1 MKSNINFN
9 IIISFLLIFLVAIF
23 NKYSWLLFFD
33 SDGYLKPEK
42 AFLFFF
48 IDILLLS
55 TAILFY
61 INRNK
66 FLYIFSFLKIL
77 IINSII
83 LFILLLILELFFGNW
98 FNNNNINQ
106 LNIKKNFIKQ
116 YSVQSLY
123 PWHNDKI
130 IYTRDRL
137 GFRGEY
143 SALDSIDIL
152 TIGGST
158 TDQRYISDG
167 FTFQDI
173 LKQQFLNNGKNIS
186 IVNSGID
193 GQSTYGHIKNFD
205 LWFSRI
211 PDLKSKYIL
220 FYIGVNDFYKDS
232 DYYFDNLPV
241 DTVYNF
247 IKEFKANSPLYYL
260 YRTFRGIYFAK
271 VFSLDHYNS
280 GNKESSTENWT
291 EKPILS
297 NYKSIMKSRLDA
309 YEQRLNILC
318 DKVKSMGGKPI
329 FVTHS
334 ARRLYDIIDGK
345 IIGENKI
352 YADYDGHLINGVD
365 YYYMIRLLHES
376 TKKVCIKNDGIFIDL
391 DQELQ
396 FSLYHDFYDECHNTP
411 LGAEKIGKYLYKKLK
426 YLFY

>member
-48 IDILLLS
+48 IDILFLS
-55 TAILFY
+55 TAVLFY

-66 FLYIFSFLKIL
+66 CFFIFSFLKIL

-173 LKQQFLNNGKNIS
+173 LKQHFLNNGKNIS

-232 DYYFDNLPV
+232 DYYYDNLPV

-271 VFSLDHYNS
+271 VFSLDHNYS
-280 GNKESSTENWT
+280 GNKEFSTENWT
-291 EKPILS
+291 EKPISS

-329 FVTHS
+329 FVTQS

-345 IIGENKI
+345 IIGDNKI

-396 FSLYHDFYDECHNTP
+396 FSLYHDFYDVCHNTP